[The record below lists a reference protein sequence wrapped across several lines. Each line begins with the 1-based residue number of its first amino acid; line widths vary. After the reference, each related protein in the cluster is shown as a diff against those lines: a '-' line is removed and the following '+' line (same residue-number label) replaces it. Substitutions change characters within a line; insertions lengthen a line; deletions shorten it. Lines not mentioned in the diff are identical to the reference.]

1 MLEGAGQEEWAI
13 VGLTTE
19 SLARVAAY
27 KHKDHSNDIHD
38 NKRYNVMYTNMTE
51 HYNKYRANAN
61 GHSNR
66 LPPDPFGQTVIHQLV

>member
-19 SLARVAAY
+19 SQGSQHTNI
-27 KHKDHSNDIHD
+27 KIIPMISMTTKDG
-38 NKRYNVMYTNMTE
+38 YNVHVMYTNMTE

-61 GHSNR
+61 GHVTMPISLFPVR
-66 LPPDPFGQTVIHQLV
+66 